1 MQRFVNNFSA
11 QLTGGL
17 AAGGAVLPIST
28 EAAAK
33 LPMDAGDHYL
43 LTLVGTLDPSQQAV
57 VEIVK
62 ATPGAG
68 GAIAIER
75 AQESTGAA
83 AWPAETW
90 VFCSMTAGTLGGF
103 IATQAA
109 QSAAITELGGRI
121 DQQQSVISDQGAQI
135 EQQQSVISD
144 HAALISL
151 QQVTIAD
158 LAELIS
164 QQQEAIN
171 DLQTRVTTLEGGS
184 TPDGVLIDGSG
195 NYLVDGQGNYL
206 SGA

>member
-1 MQRFVNNFSA
+1 MQRFVNNFFA
-11 QLTGGL
+11 RLTGGL

-28 EAAAK
+28 EAAAR

-43 LTLVGTLDPSQQAV
+43 LTLVGTLDPSQQTV

-62 ATPGAG
+62 AIPGAG

-103 IATQAA
+103 IATLAS
-109 QSAAITELGGRI
+109 QSAAITQLGGRI
-121 DQQQSVISDQGAQI
+121 DQQQSVIDDQGAQI
-135 EQQQSVISD
+135 DQQQSVISE
-144 HAALISL
+144 HTALINQ
-151 QQVTIAD
+151 QQVVISDQA
-158 LAELIS
+158 ALIS
-164 QQQEAIN
+164 QQQQAIS
-171 DLQTRVTTLEGGS
+171 DLQARVTALEGGS
-184 TPDGVLIDGSG
+184 APDGVLIDGNG

>member
-1 MQRFVNNFSA
+1 MQRFVNNFFA

-75 AQESTGAA
+75 AQESTGPA

-121 DQQQSVISDQGAQI
+121 DQQQSVLSEHTALIN
-135 EQQQSVISD
+135 QQQVVISGQ
-144 HAALISL
+144 AA
-151 QQVTIAD
+151 
-158 LAELIS
+158 LIS
-164 QQQEAIN
+164 QQQQAVS
-171 DLQTRVTTLEGGS
+171 DLQARVTALEGGS
-184 TPDGVLIDGSG
+184 APDGVLIDGSG